1 MTSAVRAA
9 CLLPSS
15 KMESTAFG
23 SLSLWSRQ
31 LEAELA
37 ALPGERRRL
46 PRTYLPAGSGEMRP
60 AGAPPVELPLEPPPA
75 HLEFRLNAP
84 LGHDLADR
92 QSPLPAAA
100 GGQPLLDLASND
112 YLGFSRHPKV
122 VAAAAAEL
130 AASGLGAG
138 ASRLVCG
145 SRPIHGQL
153 ERQLA
158 RWLGRDQVLLFP
170 SGFQANLAALVA
182 LADRHSLVLADRH
195 CHHSLLLGVRAS
207 GARLQRFAPN
217 DLADLERRLVRA
229 HQAPAGPPRRL
240 LVVSESLFS
249 MDGTSPDV
257 AALAA
262 LCSRYEALLLLDEA
276 HALGVLGPGGRGLAW
291 DLAGVTLISG
301 TLGKAFGS
309 GGAFLAADGVLGEWL
324 LQHCGAFRYT
334 TALAP
339 ALAAGAEAA
348 LGLLIDQPQLPAEL
362 LALAGRWRDGL
373 EASGW
378 PRPPGH
384 GPILPLLVGGDRAA
398 LELQGRL
405 ENAGLLGVAIR
416 PPTVPKGS
424 SRLRLVARLGLT
436 PRTLD
441 QLLAALGPGPL
452 SAPPPPPAP
461 TGPKA
466 VVGVEGPKPVPE
478 PPVQLITMHGWAGDG
493 GHWQA
498 WRPVANSRGWGLQ
511 VGERGYGQRP
521 AHLPAWPSHGR
532 KGLICHSLG
541 VHLLPPDVLAASDAV
556 VLLASF
562 GRFVPPGAEGR
573 SLRIALAGMAAELC
587 ETGDEA
593 TSGIRAQQL
602 LRRFLSKAMARGD
615 GAGCGVPP
623 GPADHPIGAGGRDRL
638 RCDLDLLGRLQA
650 LPASFPRQVPVLLL
664 EASDDAIVH
673 PAARELLR
681 QELPRAEVKVLSGP
695 GHAMRDPALIPLVFD
710 WLQDGL
716 TREGSDP
723 DE

>member
-1 MTSAVRAA
+1 
-9 CLLPSS
+9 LPSS
-15 KMESTAFG
+15 KLEPTAFG
-23 SLSLWSRQ
+23 SLSLWLRQ

-46 PRTYLPAGSGEMRP
+46 LRTYLPAGNAEMRP
-60 AGAPPVELPLEPPPA
+60 QGSPPA
-75 HLEFRLNAP
+75 E
-84 LGHDLADR
+84 
-92 QSPLPAAA
+92 PAQ
-100 GGQPLLDLASND
+100 GPPLLDLASND
-112 YLGFSRHPKV
+112 YLGFSRHPVV

-158 RWLGRDQVLLFP
+158 QWLGRDQVLLFP

-182 LADRHSLVLADRH
+182 LADRHTLVLADRH

-207 GARLQRFAPN
+207 GARLQRFAAN
-217 DLADLERRLVRA
+217 DLADLERRLLRA
-229 HQAPAGPPRRL
+229 HQAPAGPPGRL

-262 LCSRYEALLLLDEA
+262 LCRRFDALLLLDEA
-276 HALGVLGPGGRGLAW
+276 HALGVLGPGGRGLAR

-339 ALAAGAEAA
+339 ALAAGALAA
-348 LGLLIDQPQLPAEL
+348 LALLIDQPQLPAEL

-373 EASGW
+373 AASGW
-378 PRPPGH
+378 PRPPGY
-384 GPILPLLVGGDRAA
+384 GPILPLLVGGDGAA
-398 LELQGRL
+398 LELQQRL
-405 ENAGLLGVAIR
+405 ESAGLLGVAIR
-416 PPTVPKGS
+416 PPTVPEGS
-424 SRLRLVARLGLT
+424 SRLRLVVRLGL
-436 PRTLD
+436 PPQTLD

-452 SAPPPPPAP
+452 SPPPI
-461 TGPKA
+461 
-466 VVGVEGPKPVPE
+466 
-478 PPVQLITMHGWAGDG
+478 QLIAMHGWAGDG

-498 WRPVANSRGWGLQ
+498 WQPAATSRGWGLQ
-511 VGERGYGQRP
+511 LGERGYGQRP
-521 AHLPAWPSHGR
+521 AVLPPWPSHGR
-532 KGLICHSLG
+532 KALICHSLG
-541 VHLLPPDVLAASDAV
+541 VHLVPPEVLAASEAV

-562 GRFVPPGAEGR
+562 GRFVPPGAAGR
-573 SLRIALAGMAAELC
+573 SLRIALAGMAAELQ
-587 ETGDEA
+587 ESGDEL
-593 TSGIRAQQL
+593 TDSLRAQQL
-602 LRRFLSKAMARGD
+602 LQRFLRKVLGP
-615 GAGCGVPP
+615 GAGAGVQADVDAGLGPPPGGPP
-623 GPADHPIGAGGRDRL
+623 GPAAQPIGAAGRDRL
-638 RCDLDLLGRLQA
+638 RCDLELLGRLTA

-664 EASDDAIVH
+664 EAADDPIVH
-673 PAARELLR
+673 PAARARLR
-681 QELPRAEVKVLSGP
+681 QELPQAQVKLLSGL
-695 GHAMRDPALIPLVFD
+695 GHAMGDPALIPLVFD

-716 TREGSDP
+716 T
-723 DE
+723 

>member
-1 MTSAVRAA
+1 
-9 CLLPSS
+9 L
-15 KMESTAFG
+15 
-23 SLSLWSRQ
+23 RQ

-37 ALPGERRRL
+37 ALPDERRRL
-46 PRTYLPAGSGEMRP
+46 LRTYLPAGNAEMLP
-60 AGAPPVELPLEPPPA
+60 QGAPSAEALLESPPA
-75 HLEFRLNAP
+75 PLQFPLPAP
-84 LGHDLADR
+84 LGR
-92 QSPLPAAA
+92 
-100 GGQPLLDLASND
+100 PLLDLASND
-112 YLGFSRHPKV
+112 YLGFSRHPAV

-153 ERQLA
+153 EQQLA
-158 RWLGRDQVLLFP
+158 QWLGRDQVLLFP

-182 LADRHSLVLADRH
+182 LADRHTLVLADRH

-217 DLADLERRLVRA
+217 DLADLERRLLRA
-229 HQAPAGPPRRL
+229 HQDPAGPPRRL

-262 LCSRYEALLLLDEA
+262 LCRRFDALLLLDEA

-309 GGAFLAADGVLGEWL
+309 GGAFLAADGVLAEWL

-339 ALAAGAEAA
+339 ALAAGALAA
-348 LGLLIDQPQLPAEL
+348 LELLIDQPQLPAEL
-362 LALAGRWRDGL
+362 LALAGSWRDGL
-373 EASGW
+373 AASGW
-378 PRPPGH
+378 SRPPGY
-384 GPILPLLVGGDRAA
+384 GPILPLLVGGDGAA
-398 LELQGRL
+398 LELQQRL
-405 ENAGLLGVAIR
+405 QSAGLLGVAIR
-416 PPTVPKGS
+416 PPTVPEGS
-424 SRLRLVARLGLT
+424 SRLRLVVRLGL
-436 PRTLD
+436 PPQTLD

-452 SAPPPPPAP
+452 PASPAP
-461 TGPKA
+461 RA
-466 VVGVEGPKPVPE
+466 VVGASGPSPIPE
-478 PPVQLITMHGWAGDG
+478 PPVQLIAMHGWGGDG

-498 WRPVANSRGWGLQ
+498 WPPAATSRGWGLQ
-511 VGERGYGQRP
+511 LGERGYGQRP
-521 AHLPAWPSHGR
+521 AVLPPWPLHGR

-541 VHLLPPDVLAASDAV
+541 LHLVPPEVLAASEAV

-573 SLRIALAGMAAELC
+573 PLRIALAGMAAELQ
-587 ETGDEA
+587 ESGDEL
-593 TSGIRAQQL
+593 TSSLRAQQL
-602 LRRFLSKAMARGD
+602 LQRFLSKVLGP
-615 GAGCGVPP
+615 GAAAAGVGPPP
-623 GPADHPIGAGGRDRL
+623 GPADQPIGAAGRDRL
-638 RCDLDLLGRLQA
+638 RCDLELLGSLTA

-664 EASDDAIVH
+664 EATDDPIVH
-673 PAARELLR
+673 PAARDRLR
-681 QELPRAEVKVLSGP
+681 QELPQAQVKLLAGS
-695 GHAMRDPALIPLVFD
+695 GHAMADPALIPLVLD

-716 TREGSDP
+716 T
-723 DE
+723 

>member
-1 MTSAVRAA
+1 
-9 CLLPSS
+9 L
-15 KMESTAFG
+15 
-23 SLSLWSRQ
+23 RQ

-46 PRTYLPAGSGEMRP
+46 LRTYLPAGNAEMRP
-60 AGAPPVELPLEPPPA
+60 QGSPPA
-75 HLEFRLNAP
+75 EALLESPPAPLQFPLPAP
-84 LGHDLADR
+84 LG
-92 QSPLPAAA
+92 
-100 GGQPLLDLASND
+100 GPLLDLASND
-112 YLGFSRHPKV
+112 YLGFSRHPAV

-158 RWLGRDQVLLFP
+158 QWLGRDQVLLFP

-182 LADRHSLVLADRH
+182 LADRHTLVLADRH

-207 GARLQRFAPN
+207 GARLQRFAAN
-217 DLADLERRLVRA
+217 DLADLERRLLRA

-262 LCSRYEALLLLDEA
+262 LCHRFEALLLLDEA
-276 HALGVLGPGGRGLAW
+276 HALGVLGPAGRGLAW
-291 DLAGVTLISG
+291 DQAGVTLISG

-339 ALAAGAEAA
+339 ALAAGAGAA
-348 LGLLIDQPQLPAEL
+348 LELLIDQPQLPAEL

-373 EASGW
+373 AASGW
-378 PRPPGH
+378 PRPPGY
-384 GPILPLLVGGDRAA
+384 GPILPLLVGGDGAA
-398 LELQGRL
+398 LELQQRL
-405 ENAGLLGVAIR
+405 ESAGLLGVAIR
-416 PPTVPKGS
+416 PPTVPEGS
-424 SRLRLVARLGLT
+424 SRLRLVVRLGL
-436 PRTLD
+436 PPQTLD

-452 SAPPPPPAP
+452 SAPP
-461 TGPKA
+461 
-466 VVGVEGPKPVPE
+466 
-478 PPVQLITMHGWAGDG
+478 VQLIAMHGWAGDG

-498 WRPVANSRGWGLQ
+498 WQPAAASRGWGLQ
-511 VGERGYGQRP
+511 LGERGYGQRP
-521 AHLPAWPSHGR
+521 AVLPPWPLHGR

-541 VHLLPPDVLAASDAV
+541 LHLVPPEVLAASEAV

-562 GRFVPPGAEGR
+562 GRFVPPGAAGR
-573 SLRIALAGMAAELC
+573 PLRIALAGMAAELQ
-587 ETGDEA
+587 ESGDEL
-593 TSGIRAQQL
+593 TDSLRAQHL
-602 LRRFLSKAMARGD
+602 LQRFLRKVLGP
-615 GAGCGVPP
+615 GAGAGVQAGIGPPPGAPP
-623 GPADHPIGAGGRDRL
+623 GPAAQPIGPAGRDRL
-638 RCDLDLLGRLQA
+638 RCDLELLARLTA

-664 EASDDAIVH
+664 EAADDPIVH
-673 PAARELLR
+673 PAARDRLR
-681 QELPRAEVKVLSGP
+681 QELPQAQVKLLSGL
-695 GHAMRDPALIPLVFD
+695 GHAMADPALIPLVLD

-716 TREGSDP
+716 A
-723 DE
+723 

>member
-1 MTSAVRAA
+1 
-9 CLLPSS
+9 L
-15 KMESTAFG
+15 
-23 SLSLWSRQ
+23 RQ

-46 PRTYLPAGSGEMRP
+46 LRTYLPAGKAEMRP
-60 AGAPPVELPLEPPPA
+60 QGAP
-75 HLEFRLNAP
+75 
-84 LGHDLADR
+84 
-92 QSPLPAAA
+92 SA
-100 GGQPLLDLASND
+100 GPPLLDLASND
-112 YLGFSRHPKV
+112 YLGFSRHPAV
-122 VAAAAAEL
+122 VAAAATEL

-138 ASRLVCG
+138 ASRLVSG
-145 SRPIHGQL
+145 SRPVHDQL

-158 RWLGRDQVLLFP
+158 RWLGRDRVLLFP
-170 SGFQANLAALVA
+170 SGFQANIAALVA
-182 LADRHSLVLADRH
+182 LADRHTLVLADRH

-229 HQAPAGPPRRL
+229 HQAPAGPTSRL

-257 AALAA
+257 TALAA
-262 LCSRYEALLLLDEA
+262 LCRRFDALLLLDEA
-276 HALGVLGPGGRGLAW
+276 HALGVLGPGGRGLAR
-291 DLAGVTLISG
+291 DLAGVTLVSG

-339 ALAAGAEAA
+339 ALAAGALAA
-348 LGLLIDQPQLPAEL
+348 LELLIAQPQLAAEL

-373 EASGW
+373 DASGW

-384 GPILPLLVGGDRAA
+384 GPILPLLVGGDGAA
-398 LELQGRL
+398 LELQQRL

-416 PPTVPKGS
+416 PPTVPEGS
-424 SRLRLVARLGLT
+424 SRLRLVVRLGL
-436 PRTLD
+436 PAHTLD
-441 QLLAALGPGPL
+441 KLLAALGPGPF
-452 SAPPPPPAP
+452 SAPPSPPAH
-461 TGPKA
+461 TATLA
-466 VVGVEGPKPVPE
+466 VVGAQGPSPVPA
-478 PPVQLITMHGWAGDG
+478 PPVQLIAMHGWAGDG

-498 WRPVANSRGWGLQ
+498 WQPAATSRGWGLQ

-521 AHLPAWPSHGR
+521 ADLPPWPSQGR

-541 VHLLPPDVLAASDAV
+541 VHLVPPDLLAASDAV

-573 SLRIALAGMAAELC
+573 SLRIALAAMAAELQ
-587 ETGDEA
+587 ETGDEL
-593 TSGIRAQQL
+593 TNSHRAQQL
-602 LRRFLSKAMARGD
+602 LRRFLSKANPPGVR
-615 GAGCGVPP
+615 AGVEGPP
-623 GPADHPIGAGGRDRL
+623 GPADHPIGVAGRDRL
-638 RCDLDLLGRLQA
+638 RRDLDLLGRLTA

-664 EASDDAIVH
+664 EAADDAIVH
-673 PAARELLR
+673 PAARDRLR
-681 QELPRAEVKVLSGP
+681 QELPQAQVKLLAGL
-695 GHAMRDPALIPLVFD
+695 GHAMGDPALIPLVFD

-716 TREGSDP
+716 T
-723 DE
+723 

>member
-1 MTSAVRAA
+1 M
-9 CLLPSS
+9 PSS
-15 KMESTAFG
+15 KLEPTAFG
-23 SLSLWSRQ
+23 SLSLWLRQ

-46 PRTYLPAGSGEMRP
+46 LRTYLPAGNAEMRP
-60 AGAPPVELPLEPPPA
+60 QGAPPAEPA
-75 HLEFRLNAP
+75 
-84 LGHDLADR
+84 
-92 QSPLPAAA
+92 Q
-100 GGQPLLDLASND
+100 GGSLLDLASND
-112 YLGFSRHPKV
+112 YLGFSRHPAV

-158 RWLGRDQVLLFP
+158 QWLGRDQVLLFP

-182 LADRHSLVLADRH
+182 LADRHTLVLADRH

-207 GARLQRFAPN
+207 GARLQRFAAN
-217 DLADLERRLVRA
+217 DLADLERRLLRA
-229 HQAPAGPPRRL
+229 HQDPAGPPRRL

-262 LCSRYEALLLLDEA
+262 LCRRFDALLLLDEA

-291 DLAGVTLISG
+291 DQAGVTLISG

-339 ALAAGAEAA
+339 ALAAGALAA
-348 LGLLIDQPQLPAEL
+348 LELLIDQPQLPAEL

-373 EASGW
+373 AASGW
-378 PRPPGH
+378 PRPPGY
-384 GPILPLLVGGDRAA
+384 GPILPLLVGGDGAA
-398 LELQGRL
+398 LELQQRL
-405 ENAGLLGVAIR
+405 ESAGLLGVAIR
-416 PPTVPKGS
+416 PPTVPEGS
-424 SRLRLVARLGLT
+424 SRLRLVVRLGL
-436 PRTLD
+436 PPQTLD

-452 SAPPPPPAP
+452 SAPP
-461 TGPKA
+461 
-466 VVGVEGPKPVPE
+466 
-478 PPVQLITMHGWAGDG
+478 VQLIVMHGWAGDG

-498 WRPVANSRGWGLQ
+498 WQPAAASRGWGLQ
-511 VGERGYGQRP
+511 LGERGYGQ
-521 AHLPAWPSHGR
+521 LPAVLPPWPSHGR

-541 VHLLPPDVLAASDAV
+541 LHLVPPEVLAASEAV

-562 GRFVPPGAEGR
+562 GCFVPPGAAGR
-573 SLRIALAGMAAELC
+573 PLRIALAGMAAELQ
-587 ETGDEA
+587 ESGDEL
-593 TSGIRAQQL
+593 TDSLRAQQL
-602 LRRFLSKAMARGD
+602 LQRFLRKVLGP
-615 GAGCGVPP
+615 GAGADVQADVDAGLGAPPGPPP
-623 GPADHPIGAGGRDRL
+623 GPADQPIGAAGRDRL
-638 RCDLDLLGRLQA
+638 RCDLELLGRLTA

-664 EASDDAIVH
+664 EAADDPIVH
-673 PAARELLR
+673 PAARDRLR
-681 QELPRAEVKVLSGP
+681 QELPQAQVKLLSGL
-695 GHAMRDPALIPLVFD
+695 GHAMADPALIPLVFD

-716 TREGSDP
+716 T
-723 DE
+723 

>member
-1 MTSAVRAA
+1 MTAVRSA
-9 CLLPSS
+9 CRWSSS
-15 KMESTAFG
+15 KLESTAFG

-37 ALPGERRRL
+37 ALPIERRRL
-46 PRTYLPAGSGEMRP
+46 LRTYLPAGDTELRP
-60 AGAPPVELPLEPPPA
+60 QGSPPAEALLESPPAPLEFPLP
-75 HLEFRLNAP
+75 AP
-84 LGHDLADR
+84 LGA
-92 QSPLPAAA
+92 
-100 GGQPLLDLASND
+100 PLLDLASND
-112 YLGFSRHPKV
+112 YLGFSRHHAV

-182 LADRHSLVLADRH
+182 LADRHTLVLADRH

-257 AALAA
+257 AGLAS
-262 LCSRYEALLLLDEA
+262 LCRRYDALLLLDEA

-339 ALAAGAEAA
+339 ALAAGAQAA
-348 LGLLIDQPQLPAEL
+348 LGLLIDQSHLPAEL
-362 LALAGRWRDGL
+362 LAMAGRWRDGL
-373 EASGW
+373 AASGW
-378 PRPPGH
+378 PRPAGH
-384 GPILPLLVGGDRAA
+384 GPILPLLVGGDGAA
-398 LELQGRL
+398 LELQQRL

-416 PPTVPKGS
+416 PPTVPEGS
-424 SRLRLVARLGLT
+424 SRLRLVVRLGL
-436 PRTLD
+436 PPHTLE

-452 SAPPPPPAP
+452 SPPPARAAAAA
-461 TGPKA
+461 TTA
-466 VVGVEGPKPVPE
+466 VVGAQGPSPVPE
-478 PPVQLITMHGWAGDG
+478 PPVQLIAMHGWAGDG

-498 WRPVANSRGWGLQ
+498 WRPAAIARGWGLQ

-521 AHLPAWPSHGR
+521 ADLPQWPSHGR

-541 VHLLPPDVLAASDAV
+541 VHLVPPEVLAASDAV

-573 SLRIALAGMAAELC
+573 SLRIALAGMAAELR
-587 ETGDEA
+587 ETGDEV
-593 TSGIRAQQL
+593 TSGLRAQQL
-602 LRRFLSKAMARGD
+602 LRRFVNKVLGPGAGD
-615 GAGCGVPP
+615 GVEAPP
-623 GPADHPIGAGGRDRL
+623 GPVDQPIGAAGRDRL
-638 RCDLDLLGRLQA
+638 RRDLDLLGGLTA

-664 EASDDAIVH
+664 EAGDDAIVH
-673 PAARELLR
+673 RAARDRLR
-681 QELPRAEVKVLSGP
+681 QELPGARVKLLAGT
-695 GHAMRDPALIPLVFD
+695 GHAMRDPALIPLVLD

-716 TREGSDP
+716 T
-723 DE
+723 

>member
-1 MTSAVRAA
+1 
-9 CLLPSS
+9 L
-15 KMESTAFG
+15 
-23 SLSLWSRQ
+23 RQ

-46 PRTYLPAGSGEMRP
+46 LRTYLPAGNAEMRLQ
-60 AGAPPVELPLEPPPA
+60 GSPPA
-75 HLEFRLNAP
+75 E
-84 LGHDLADR
+84 
-92 QSPLPAAA
+92 PAQ
-100 GGQPLLDLASND
+100 GPPLLDLASND
-112 YLGFSRHPKV
+112 YLGFSRHPVV

-158 RWLGRDQVLLFP
+158 QWLGRDQVLLFP

-182 LADRHSLVLADRH
+182 LADRHTLVLADRH

-207 GARLQRFAPN
+207 GARLQRFAAN
-217 DLADLERRLVRA
+217 DLADLERRLLRA
-229 HQAPAGPPRRL
+229 HQAPAGPPGRL

-262 LCSRYEALLLLDEA
+262 LCRRFDALLLLDEA
-276 HALGVLGPGGRGLAW
+276 HALGVLGPGGRGLAR

-339 ALAAGAEAA
+339 ALAAGAGAA
-348 LGLLIDQPQLPAEL
+348 LKLLIDQPQLPAEL

-373 EASGW
+373 AASGW
-378 PRPPGH
+378 PRPPGY

-398 LELQGRL
+398 LDLQQRL
-405 ENAGLLGVAIR
+405 ESAGLLGVAIR
-416 PPTVPKGS
+416 PPTVPEGS
-424 SRLRLVARLGLT
+424 SRLRLVVRLGL
-436 PRTLD
+436 PPQTLD

-452 SAPPPPPAP
+452 SPPPI
-461 TGPKA
+461 
-466 VVGVEGPKPVPE
+466 
-478 PPVQLITMHGWAGDG
+478 QLIAMHGWAGDG

-498 WRPVANSRGWGLQ
+498 WQPAATSRGWGLQ
-511 VGERGYGQRP
+511 LGERGYGQRP
-521 AHLPAWPSHGR
+521 AVLPPWPSHGR
-532 KGLICHSLG
+532 KALICHSLG
-541 VHLLPPDVLAASDAV
+541 VHLVPPEVLAASEAV

-562 GRFVPPGAEGR
+562 GRFVPPGAAGR
-573 SLRIALAGMAAELC
+573 SLRIALAGMAAELQ
-587 ETGDEA
+587 ESGDEL
-593 TSGIRAQQL
+593 TDSLRAQQL
-602 LRRFLSKAMARGD
+602 LQRFLRKVLGP
-615 GAGCGVPP
+615 GAGAGVQADVDAGLGPPPGGPP
-623 GPADHPIGAGGRDRL
+623 GPAAQPIGAAGRDRL
-638 RCDLDLLGRLQA
+638 RCDLELLGRLTA

-664 EASDDAIVH
+664 EAADDPIVH
-673 PAARELLR
+673 PAARARLR
-681 QELPRAEVKVLSGP
+681 QELPQAQVKLLSGL
-695 GHAMRDPALIPLVFD
+695 GHAMGDPALIPLVFD

-716 TREGSDP
+716 T
-723 DE
+723 

>member
-1 MTSAVRAA
+1 M
-9 CLLPSS
+9 PSS
-15 KMESTAFG
+15 KLEPTAFW
-23 SLSLWSRQ
+23 SLSLWLRQ

-46 PRTYLPAGSGEMRP
+46 LRTYLPAGNAEMRP
-60 AGAPPVELPLEPPPA
+60 QGSPPPEA
-75 HLEFRLNAP
+75 LLESPPAPLQFPVPAP
-84 LGHDLADR
+84 LG
-92 QSPLPAAA
+92 
-100 GGQPLLDLASND
+100 GPLLDLASND
-112 YLGFSRHPKV
+112 YLGFSRHPAV

-158 RWLGRDQVLLFP
+158 QWLDRDQVLLFP

-182 LADRHSLVLADRH
+182 LADRHTLVLADRH

-207 GARLQRFAPN
+207 GARLQRFAAN
-217 DLADLERRLVRA
+217 DLADLERRLLRA
-229 HQAPAGPPRRL
+229 HQDPAGPPRRL

-262 LCSRYEALLLLDEA
+262 LCRRFDALLLLDEA

-291 DLAGVTLISG
+291 DKAGVTLISG

-309 GGAFLAADGVLGEWL
+309 GGAFLAADGVLAEWL

-339 ALAAGAEAA
+339 ALAAGAKAA
-348 LGLLIDQPQLPAEL
+348 LELLIDQPQLPAEL

-373 EASGW
+373 AASGW
-378 PRPPGH
+378 PRPPGY

-398 LELQGRL
+398 LELQQRL
-405 ENAGLLGVAIR
+405 QSAGLLGVAIR
-416 PPTVPKGS
+416 PPTVPAGS
-424 SRLRLVARLGLT
+424 SRLRLVVRLGL
-436 PRTLD
+436 PPQTLD
-441 QLLAALGPGPL
+441 QLLAALEPGPL
-452 SAPPPPPAP
+452 PAPPA
-461 TGPKA
+461 TRA
-466 VVGVEGPKPVPE
+466 VVGASGPSPIPE
-478 PPVQLITMHGWAGDG
+478 PPIQLIAMHGWAGDG

-498 WRPVANSRGWGLQ
+498 WQPAATSRGWGLQ
-511 VGERGYGQRP
+511 LGERGYGQRP
-521 AHLPAWPSHGR
+521 AVLPPWPSYGR

-541 VHLLPPDVLAASDAV
+541 VHLVPPEVLAASEAV

-562 GRFVPPGAEGR
+562 GRFVPPGAAGR
-573 SLRIALAGMAAELC
+573 SLRIALAGMAAELQ
-587 ETGDEA
+587 ESGDEL
-593 TSGIRAQQL
+593 TDSLRAQQL
-602 LRRFLSKAMARGD
+602 LQRFLRKVLGP
-615 GAGCGVPP
+615 GALAAGVQAGIEAPPGPPP
-623 GPADHPIGAGGRDRL
+623 GPADQPIGAAGRDRL
-638 RCDLDLLGRLQA
+638 RCDLDLLGRLTA

-664 EASDDAIVH
+664 EAIDDPIVH
-673 PAARELLR
+673 PAARDRLR
-681 QELPRAEVKVLSGP
+681 QELPQAQVKLLAGL
-695 GHAMRDPALIPLVFD
+695 GHAMGDPALIPLVFD

-716 TREGSDP
+716 T
-723 DE
+723 

>member
-1 MTSAVRAA
+1 M
-9 CLLPSS
+9 PSS
-15 KMESTAFG
+15 KLEPTAFG
-23 SLSLWSRQ
+23 SLSLWLRQ

-46 PRTYLPAGSGEMRP
+46 LRTYLPAGNAEMRP
-60 AGAPPVELPLEPPPA
+60 QGSPPPEALLESPPAPLEFPLP
-75 HLEFRLNAP
+75 AP
-84 LGHDLADR
+84 LG
-92 QSPLPAAA
+92 
-100 GGQPLLDLASND
+100 GPLLDLASND
-112 YLGFSRHPKV
+112 YLGFSRHPAV

-158 RWLGRDQVLLFP
+158 QWLGRDQVLLFP

-182 LADRHSLVLADRH
+182 LADRHTLVLADRH

-207 GARLQRFAPN
+207 GARLQRFAAN
-217 DLADLERRLVRA
+217 DLADLERRLLRA
-229 HQAPAGPPRRL
+229 HQDPAGPPRRL

-262 LCSRYEALLLLDEA
+262 LCRRFEALLLLDEA

-291 DLAGVTLISG
+291 DQAGVTLISG

-339 ALAAGAEAA
+339 ALAAGALAA
-348 LGLLIDQPQLPAEL
+348 LELLIDQPQLPAEL

-373 EASGW
+373 AASGW
-378 PRPPGH
+378 PRPPGY
-384 GPILPLLVGGDRAA
+384 GPILPLLVGGDGAA
-398 LELQGRL
+398 LELQQRL
-405 ENAGLLGVAIR
+405 ESAGLLGVAIR
-416 PPTVPKGS
+416 PPTVPEGS
-424 SRLRLVARLGLT
+424 SRLRLVVRLGL
-436 PRTLD
+436 PPQTLD

-452 SAPPPPPAP
+452 SAPPI
-461 TGPKA
+461 
-466 VVGVEGPKPVPE
+466 
-478 PPVQLITMHGWAGDG
+478 QLIAMHGWAGDG

-498 WRPVANSRGWGLQ
+498 WQPAAASRGWGLQ
-511 VGERGYGQRP
+511 LGERGYGQRP
-521 AHLPAWPSHGR
+521 AVLPPWPLHGR

-541 VHLLPPDVLAASDAV
+541 LHLVPPEVLAASEAV

-562 GRFVPPGAEGR
+562 GRFVPPGAAGR
-573 SLRIALAGMAAELC
+573 PLRIALAGMAAELQ
-587 ETGDEA
+587 ESGDEL
-593 TSGIRAQQL
+593 TDSLRAQQL
-602 LRRFLSKAMARGD
+602 LQRFLRKVLGP
-615 GAGCGVPP
+615 GA
-623 GPADHPIGAGGRDRL
+623 GPADQPIGAAGRDRL
-638 RCDLDLLGRLQA
+638 RCDLELLGRLTA

-664 EASDDAIVH
+664 EAADDPIVH
-673 PAARELLR
+673 PAARDRLR
-681 QELPRAEVKVLSGP
+681 QELPQAQVKLLAGL
-695 GHAMRDPALIPLVFD
+695 GHAMADPALIPLVFD

-716 TREGSDP
+716 T
-723 DE
+723 

>member
-1 MTSAVRAA
+1 
-9 CLLPSS
+9 L
-15 KMESTAFG
+15 
-23 SLSLWSRQ
+23 RQ

-46 PRTYLPAGSGEMRP
+46 LRTYLPAGNAEMRLQ
-60 AGAPPVELPLEPPPA
+60 GAPSAEALLESPPAPLEFPLP
-75 HLEFRLNAP
+75 AP
-84 LGHDLADR
+84 LGR
-92 QSPLPAAA
+92 
-100 GGQPLLDLASND
+100 PLLDLASND
-112 YLGFSRHPKV
+112 YLGFSRHPAV

-153 ERQLA
+153 EQQLA
-158 RWLGRDQVLLFP
+158 QWLGRDQVLLFP

-182 LADRHSLVLADRH
+182 LADRHTLVLADRH

-207 GARLQRFAPN
+207 GARLQRFAAN
-217 DLADLERRLVRA
+217 DLADLERRLLRA

-262 LCSRYEALLLLDEA
+262 LCRRFDALLLLDEA

-309 GGAFLAADGVLGEWL
+309 GGAFLAADGVLAEWL

-339 ALAAGAEAA
+339 ALAAGAGASLE
-348 LGLLIDQPQLPAEL
+348 LLIDQPQLPAEL

-373 EASGW
+373 AASGW
-378 PRPPGH
+378 SRPPGY

-398 LELQGRL
+398 LELQQRL
-405 ENAGLLGVAIR
+405 QSAGLLGVAIR
-416 PPTVPKGS
+416 PPTVPEGS
-424 SRLRLVARLGLT
+424 SRLRLVVRLGL
-436 PRTLD
+436 PPHTLD

-452 SAPPPPPAP
+452 SAPP
-461 TGPKA
+461 
-466 VVGVEGPKPVPE
+466 
-478 PPVQLITMHGWAGDG
+478 VQLIAMHGWGGDG
-493 GHWQA
+493 GHWRA
-498 WRPVANSRGWGLQ
+498 WSPAATSRGWGLQ
-511 VGERGYGQRP
+511 LGERGYGQRP
-521 AHLPAWPSHGR
+521 AVLPPWPLHGR

-541 VHLLPPDVLAASDAV
+541 LHLVPPEVLAASEAV

-573 SLRIALAGMAAELC
+573 PLRIALAGMAAELQ
-587 ETGDEA
+587 ESGDEL
-593 TSGIRAQQL
+593 TDSLRAQQL
-602 LRRFLSKAMARGD
+602 LQSFLRKVLGP
-615 GAGCGVPP
+615 GAGAYVELGVEAPPGAPP
-623 GPADHPIGAGGRDRL
+623 GPADQPIGAAGRDRL
-638 RCDLDLLGRLQA
+638 RCDLDLLGRLTA

-664 EASDDAIVH
+664 EATDDPIVH
-673 PAARELLR
+673 PAARDRLR
-681 QELPRAEVKVLSGP
+681 QELPQAQVKLLAGS
-695 GHAMRDPALIPLVFD
+695 GHAMADPALIPLVLD

-716 TREGSDP
+716 T
-723 DE
+723 

>member
-1 MTSAVRAA
+1 M
-9 CLLPSS
+9 PSS
-15 KMESTAFG
+15 KLEPTAVG
-23 SLSLWSRQ
+23 SLSLWLRQ

-46 PRTYLPAGSGEMRP
+46 LRTYLPAGNAEMRP
-60 AGAPPVELPLEPPPA
+60 QGSPPAEALLESPPAPLEFPLP
-75 HLEFRLNAP
+75 AP
-84 LGHDLADR
+84 LG
-92 QSPLPAAA
+92 
-100 GGQPLLDLASND
+100 GPLLDLASND
-112 YLGFSRHPKV
+112 YLGFSRHPAV

-158 RWLGRDQVLLFP
+158 QWLGRDQVLLFP

-182 LADRHSLVLADRH
+182 LADRHTLVLADRH

-207 GARLQRFAPN
+207 GARLQRFAAN
-217 DLADLERRLVRA
+217 DLADLERRLLRA
-229 HQAPAGPPRRL
+229 HQDPAGPPRRL

-262 LCSRYEALLLLDEA
+262 LCRRFDALLLLDEA

-291 DLAGVTLISG
+291 DQAGVTLISG

-339 ALAAGAEAA
+339 ALAAGAGAA
-348 LGLLIDQPQLPAEL
+348 LALLIDQPQLPAEL

-373 EASGW
+373 AASGW
-378 PRPPGH
+378 PRPPGY
-384 GPILPLLVGGDRAA
+384 GPILPLLVGGDGAA
-398 LELQGRL
+398 LELQQRL
-405 ENAGLLGVAIR
+405 ESAGLLGVAIR
-416 PPTVPKGS
+416 PPTVPEGS
-424 SRLRLVARLGLT
+424 SRLRLVVRLGL
-436 PRTLD
+436 PPQTLD

-452 SAPPPPPAP
+452 SAPPI
-461 TGPKA
+461 
-466 VVGVEGPKPVPE
+466 
-478 PPVQLITMHGWAGDG
+478 QLIAMHGWAGDG

-498 WRPVANSRGWGLQ
+498 WQPAATSRGWGLQ
-511 VGERGYGQRP
+511 LGERGYGQRP
-521 AHLPAWPSHGR
+521 AVLPPWRLHGR

-541 VHLLPPDVLAASDAV
+541 VHLVPPEVLAASEAV

-562 GRFVPPGAEGR
+562 GCFVPPGAAGR
-573 SLRIALAGMAAELC
+573 PLRIALAGMAAELQ
-587 ETGDEA
+587 ESGDEL
-593 TSGIRAQQL
+593 TDSLRAQQL
-602 LRRFLSKAMARGD
+602 LQRFLRKVLGP
-615 GAGCGVPP
+615 GA
-623 GPADHPIGAGGRDRL
+623 GPADQPIGAAGRDRL
-638 RCDLDLLGRLQA
+638 RCDLELLGRLTA

-664 EASDDAIVH
+664 EAADDPIVH
-673 PAARELLR
+673 PAARDRLR
-681 QELPRAEVKVLSGP
+681 QELPQAQVKLLSGL
-695 GHAMRDPALIPLVFD
+695 GHAMADPALIPLVFD

-716 TREGSDP
+716 T
-723 DE
+723 

>member
-1 MTSAVRAA
+1 
-9 CLLPSS
+9 L
-15 KMESTAFG
+15 
-23 SLSLWSRQ
+23 RQ

-46 PRTYLPAGSGEMRP
+46 LRTYLPAGNAAMRP
-60 AGAPPVELPLEPPPA
+60 QGSPPPEALLESPPAPLELPLP
-75 HLEFRLNAP
+75 AP
-84 LGHDLADR
+84 LG
-92 QSPLPAAA
+92 
-100 GGQPLLDLASND
+100 GPLLDLASND
-112 YLGFSRHPKV
+112 YLGFSRHPDV

-158 RWLGRDQVLLFP
+158 QWLGRDQVLLFP

-182 LADRHSLVLADRH
+182 LADRHTLVLADRH

-207 GARLQRFAPN
+207 GARLQRFAAN
-217 DLADLERRLVRA
+217 DLADLERRLLRA
-229 HQAPAGPPRRL
+229 HQDPAGPPRRL

-262 LCSRYEALLLLDEA
+262 LCHRFDALLLLDEA
-276 HALGVLGPGGRGLAW
+276 HALGVLGPAGRGLAW
-291 DLAGVTLISG
+291 DQAGVTLISG

-309 GGAFLAADGVLGEWL
+309 GGAFLAADGVLAEWL

-339 ALAAGAEAA
+339 ALAAGAGAA
-348 LGLLIDQPQLPAEL
+348 LELLIDQPQLPAEL

-373 EASGW
+373 AASGW
-378 PRPPGH
+378 PRPPGY

-398 LELQGRL
+398 LDLQQRL
-405 ENAGLLGVAIR
+405 ESAGLLGVAIR
-416 PPTVPKGS
+416 PPTVPEGS
-424 SRLRLVARLGLT
+424 SRLRLVVRLGL
-436 PRTLD
+436 PPPTLD

-452 SAPPPPPAP
+452 PAPPASPAP
-461 TGPKA
+461 TALRA
-466 VVGVEGPKPVPE
+466 VVGASGPNPVPE
-478 PPVQLITMHGWAGDG
+478 PPVQLIAMHGWAGDG

-498 WRPVANSRGWGLQ
+498 WSPAATSRGWGLQ
-511 VGERGYGQRP
+511 LGERGYGQRP
-521 AHLPAWPSHGR
+521 AVLPPWPSHGR

-541 VHLLPPDVLAASDAV
+541 LHLVPPEVLAASEAV

-562 GRFVPPGAEGR
+562 GCFVPPGAAGR
-573 SLRIALAGMAAELC
+573 PLRIALAGMAAELQ
-587 ETGDEA
+587 ESGDELKD
-593 TSGIRAQQL
+593 SLRAQQL
-602 LRRFLSKAMARGD
+602 LQRFLRKVLGPAA
-615 GAGCGVPP
+615 GAGVELGVEAPLGPPP
-623 GPADHPIGAGGRDRL
+623 GPADQPIGAAGRDRL
-638 RCDLDLLGRLQA
+638 RCDLELLGRLTA

-664 EASDDAIVH
+664 EAADDPIVH
-673 PAARELLR
+673 PAARDRLR
-681 QELPRAEVKVLSGP
+681 QELPQAQVKLLSGL
-695 GHAMRDPALIPLVFD
+695 GHAMADPALIPLVLD

-716 TREGSDP
+716 A
-723 DE
+723 

>member
-1 MTSAVRAA
+1 M
-9 CLLPSS
+9 PSS
-15 KMESTAFG
+15 KLEPTAFG
-23 SLSLWSRQ
+23 SLSLWLRQ

-46 PRTYLPAGSGEMRP
+46 LRTYLPAGNAEMRP
-60 AGAPPVELPLEPPPA
+60 QGSPPAEALLESPPAPLEFPLP
-75 HLEFRLNAP
+75 AP
-84 LGHDLADR
+84 LG
-92 QSPLPAAA
+92 
-100 GGQPLLDLASND
+100 GPLLDLASND
-112 YLGFSRHPKV
+112 YLGFSRHPAV

-158 RWLGRDQVLLFP
+158 QWLGRDQVLLFP

-182 LADRHSLVLADRH
+182 LADRHTLVLADRH

-207 GARLQRFAPN
+207 GARLQRFAAN
-217 DLADLERRLVRA
+217 DLADLERRLLRA

-262 LCSRYEALLLLDEA
+262 LCRRFEALLLLDEA

-291 DLAGVTLISG
+291 DQAGVTLISG

-339 ALAAGAEAA
+339 ALAAGALAA
-348 LGLLIDQPQLPAEL
+348 LELLIDQPQLPAEL

-373 EASGW
+373 AASGW
-378 PRPPGH
+378 PRPPGY
-384 GPILPLLVGGDRAA
+384 GPILPLLVGGDGAA
-398 LELQGRL
+398 LELQQRL
-405 ENAGLLGVAIR
+405 ESAGLLGVAIR
-416 PPTVPKGS
+416 PPTVPEGS
-424 SRLRLVARLGLT
+424 SRLRLVVRLGL
-436 PRTLD
+436 PPQTLD

-452 SAPPPPPAP
+452 SAPPI
-461 TGPKA
+461 
-466 VVGVEGPKPVPE
+466 
-478 PPVQLITMHGWAGDG
+478 QLIAMHGWAGDG

-498 WRPVANSRGWGLQ
+498 WLPAATSRGWGLQ
-511 VGERGYGQRP
+511 LGERGYGQRP
-521 AHLPAWPSHGR
+521 AVLPPWPSHGR

-541 VHLLPPDVLAASDAV
+541 LHLVPPEVLAASEAV

-562 GRFVPPGAEGR
+562 GCFVPPGAAGR
-573 SLRIALAGMAAELC
+573 PLRIALAGMAAELQ
-587 ETGDEA
+587 ESGDEL
-593 TSGIRAQQL
+593 TDSLRAQQL
-602 LRRFLSKAMARGD
+602 LQRFLRKVLGP
-615 GAGCGVPP
+615 GAGADVQADVDAGLGAPPGPPP
-623 GPADHPIGAGGRDRL
+623 GPADQPIGAAGRDRL
-638 RCDLDLLGRLQA
+638 RCDLELLGRLTA

-664 EASDDAIVH
+664 EAADDPIVH
-673 PAARELLR
+673 PAARDRLR
-681 QELPRAEVKVLSGP
+681 QELPQAQVKLLSGL
-695 GHAMRDPALIPLVFD
+695 GHAMADPALIPLVFD

-716 TREGSDP
+716 T
-723 DE
+723 

>member
-1 MTSAVRAA
+1 
-9 CLLPSS
+9 L
-15 KMESTAFG
+15 
-23 SLSLWSRQ
+23 RQ

-46 PRTYLPAGSGEMRP
+46 LRTYLPAGDAELRP
-60 AGAPPVELPLEPPPA
+60 QGAPPADALLESPPAPLEFPLP
-75 HLEFRLNAP
+75 AP
-84 LGHDLADR
+84 LG
-92 QSPLPAAA
+92 
-100 GGQPLLDLASND
+100 GPLLDLASND
-112 YLGFSRHPKV
+112 YLGFSRHPAV

-158 RWLGRDQVLLFP
+158 QWLGRDQVLLFP

-182 LADRHSLVLADRH
+182 LADRHTLVLADRH

-207 GARLQRFAPN
+207 GARLQRFAAN
-217 DLADLERRLVRA
+217 DLADLERRLLRA

-262 LCSRYEALLLLDEA
+262 LCRRFDALLLLDEA

-291 DLAGVTLISG
+291 DQAGVTLISG

-309 GGAFLAADGVLGEWL
+309 GGAFLAADGVLAEWL

-339 ALAAGAEAA
+339 ALVAGAGAA
-348 LGLLIDQPQLPAEL
+348 LELLIDQPQLPAEL

-373 EASGW
+373 AASGW
-378 PRPPGH
+378 PRPPGY
-384 GPILPLLVGGDRAA
+384 GPILPL
-398 LELQGRL
+398 QQRL
-405 ENAGLLGVAIR
+405 ESAGLLGVAIR
-416 PPTVPKGS
+416 PPTVPEGS
-424 SRLRLVARLGLT
+424 SRLRLVVRLGL
-436 PRTLD
+436 PPPTLD

-452 SAPPPPPAP
+452 SAPPI
-461 TGPKA
+461 
-466 VVGVEGPKPVPE
+466 
-478 PPVQLITMHGWAGDG
+478 QLIAMHGWAGDG

-498 WRPVANSRGWGLQ
+498 WQPAATSRGWGLQ
-511 VGERGYGQRP
+511 LGERGYGQRP
-521 AHLPAWPSHGR
+521 AVLPPWPLHGR

-541 VHLLPPDVLAASDAV
+541 LHLVPPEVLAASEAV

-562 GRFVPPGAEGR
+562 GRFVPPGAAGR
-573 SLRIALAGMAAELC
+573 PLRIALAGMAAELQ
-587 ETGDEA
+587 ESGDEL
-593 TSGIRAQQL
+593 TDSLRAQQL
-602 LRRFLSKAMARGD
+602 LQRFLSKVLGP
-615 GAGCGVPP
+615 GAGAAGVWPPP
-623 GPADHPIGAGGRDRL
+623 GPADQPIGAAGRDRL
-638 RCDLDLLGRLQA
+638 RCDLDLLGRLTA

-664 EASDDAIVH
+664 EAADDPIVH
-673 PAARELLR
+673 PAARDRLR
-681 QELPRAEVKVLSGP
+681 QELPQAQVKLLAGS
-695 GHAMRDPALIPLVFD
+695 GHAMADPALIPLVLD

-716 TREGSDP
+716 T
-723 DE
+723 